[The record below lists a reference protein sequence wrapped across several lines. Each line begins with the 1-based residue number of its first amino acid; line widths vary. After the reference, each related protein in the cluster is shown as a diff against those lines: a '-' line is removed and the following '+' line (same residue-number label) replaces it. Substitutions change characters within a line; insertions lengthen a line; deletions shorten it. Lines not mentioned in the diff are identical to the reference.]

1 MNKMNKIEIKLKK
14 KKNWKHIEKI
24 QVYKSERSKIY
35 KKYWCQWKMEESM
48 VQVMILSRGHPKTA
62 ELKFYSMI
70 FSGI

>member
-1 MNKMNKIEIKLKK
+1 MA
-14 KKNWKHIEKI
+14 
-24 QVYKSERSKIY
+24 
-35 KKYWCQWKMEESM
+35 ESM